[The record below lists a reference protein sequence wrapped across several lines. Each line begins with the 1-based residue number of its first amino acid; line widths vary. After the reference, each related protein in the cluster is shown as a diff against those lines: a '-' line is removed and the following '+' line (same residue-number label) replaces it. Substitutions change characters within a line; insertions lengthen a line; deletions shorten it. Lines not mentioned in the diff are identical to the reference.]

1 MAENPVQRRLAAILA
16 ADVVGFSRLMGVD
29 EEGTLAA
36 LKARRRDILQPMV
49 AKHHGRVVKIMGDG
63 VLVEFASAVSGVQC
77 AIDLQQAMAAANRD
91 LPDDRHIVLRVGVN
105 LGDVMVEGSDLYG
118 EGVNIA
124 ARLEA
129 LADPGDVLISDKVRY
144 EVAGKLRLTFEDLG
158 KRELKNIAES
168 VQIYRVSGAS
178 TVPASALGKM
188 TGPAKPSIAVLPFTN
203 MGSDPEQQYFSD
215 GITEDIITELSRF
228 RSLFVIARH
237 SSYLFRDKTADAKQ
251 IGRTLGAAYI
261 VEGSVRRMGSRVRV
275 TAQLI
280 EATTGNH
287 LWAERYDRDIQEIFE
302 VQDEVVQAIVAV
314 LPGRI
319 EEAGAR
325 SAQRKR
331 PESLE
336 AYDFL
341 LRGIELA
348 RTFDFAKT
356 EPARK
361 MFEEAIAVDA
371 GITLAYAWLANLRL
385 RPWWTDR
392 SVKSLDEAVALAKKA
407 VEIDENDGYSH
418 GILGMAYLERRSFD
432 EATFHVERFVALNP
446 NDSAAPL
453 LMGQLLAYVGRP
465 QEAITWIERA
475 FRLNPFPPQSYSSF
489 YGMILFAARR
499 YAESIAAF
507 NRIVVAPNWDLI
519 YLVAANAYLGR
530 LEEARTLIGK
540 WATLHPNI
548 SLSAFAAKEPF
559 KQPADLDHLLEGLR
573 IAGISN

>member
-16 ADVVGFSRLMGVD
+16 ADVVGFSRLMGAD

-49 AKHHGRVVKIMGDG
+49 AKHHGRVVKVMGDG
-63 VLVEFASAVSGVQC
+63 VLVEFASAVSAVQC
-77 AIDLQQAMAAANRD
+77 AIDLQQAMAVANHD
-91 LPDDRHIVLRVGVN
+91 LQDDRHIVLRVGVN

-158 KRELKNIAES
+158 KRELKNITES
-168 VQIYRVSGAS
+168 VQIYRVSGTS
-178 TVPASALGKM
+178 TAPASALGKM
-188 TGPAKPSIAVLPFTN
+188 TGPEKPSIAVLPFTN

-228 RSLFVIARH
+228 RSLFVIARN
-237 SSYLFRDKTADAKQ
+237 SSFVFRDKTVDAKQ
-251 IGRTLGAAYI
+251 IGRTLGAGYI

-280 EATTGNH
+280 EAATGNH

-325 SAQRKR
+325 SAGRKR
-331 PESLE
+331 PESSE

-348 RTFDFAKT
+348 RTFDFAET

-371 GITLAYAWLANLRL
+371 EMHGCRNSGGGAGASSLWQQRSDHEVVDLHSLQPALREQHLA
-385 RPWWTDR
+385 
-392 SVKSLDEAVALAKKA
+392 
-407 VEIDENDGYSH
+407 
-418 GILGMAYLERRSFD
+418 
-432 EATFHVERFVALNP
+432 
-446 NDSAAPL
+446 AA
-453 LMGQLLAYVGRP
+453 Q
-465 QEAITWIERA
+465 
-475 FRLNPFPPQSYSSF
+475 
-489 YGMILFAARR
+489 ARR
-499 YAESIAAF
+499 PTS
-507 NRIVVAPNWDLI
+507 RGSRGGD
-519 YLVAANAYLGR
+519 
-530 LEEARTLIGK
+530 
-540 WATLHPNI
+540 
-548 SLSAFAAKEPF
+548 
-559 KQPADLDHLLEGLR
+559 
-573 IAGISN
+573 